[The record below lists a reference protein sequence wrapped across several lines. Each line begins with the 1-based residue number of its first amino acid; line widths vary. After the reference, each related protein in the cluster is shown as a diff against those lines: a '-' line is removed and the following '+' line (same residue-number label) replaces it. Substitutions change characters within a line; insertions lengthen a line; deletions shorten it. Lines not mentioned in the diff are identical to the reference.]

1 MNKFT
6 QNLISPCGEDFQY
19 KTRENISTFILW
31 LQYLRCPQSN
41 ICGFCRKEGRFQRL
55 YWQTVCQ
62 KKNLR
67 QRHFCKLILLFPNKC
82 MNQLVLTLSIIHNG
96 RKNDVNRG
104 KVGAGS
110 HLLIF
115 IKFHQERKIFCEDKA
130 ITVWRV
136 QGFQLFMVGFFQLQV
151 EGGWVDGSAVWK
163 SNPNFIFFLRF
174 EILCLMHIIFWRNIY
189 FFLYFP

>member
-1 MNKFT
+1 
-6 QNLISPCGEDFQY
+6 
-19 KTRENISTFILW
+19 
-31 LQYLRCPQSN
+31 
-41 ICGFCRKEGRFQRL
+41 
-55 YWQTVCQ
+55 
-62 KKNLR
+62 
-67 QRHFCKLILLFPNKC
+67 

-189 FFLYFP
+189 FFCIFHKRQRAFLGLMKTLVHFDHLHILHIFIFSNICINNG